1 MRPPFPHFPTS
12 SRATQVPLQIYIS
25 GANGP
30 EERRLLSL
38 LIEDK
43 TKHEISYVDYLC
55 AVHRRI
61 QQKMQ

>member
-1 MRPPFPHFPTS
+1 MLKEMRHDLPFYT
-12 SRATQVPLQIYIS
+12 PLQIYIS
-25 GANGP
+25 GGNGP

-61 QQKMQ
+61 QQKMA